1 MKDELAALLHSA
13 LARDL
18 TAPELGQLAD
28 IHFGARNARL
38 AADKVA
44 AAHKEV
50 EVGSEQLLIEQ
61 MLKQGVSAAGGHLLR
76 VALAGPDYVP
86 QVKDWQAF
94 YGYIQETGAFELLER
109 RPGKAAARERWEAG
123 EIIPGIDKF
132 PVYKL
137 TRNGVK

>member
-1 MKDELAALLHSA
+1 MKDDLAALLQAA
-13 LARDL
+13 LVRDL

-50 EVGSEQLLIEQ
+50 EYGAEQLLIAQ
-61 MLKQGVSAAGGHLLR
+61 MLKQEVTAAGGKLLR

-86 QVKDWQAF
+86 HVKDWQAF
-94 YGYIQETGAFELLER
+94 YAYIQTTGSFDLLEQ
-109 RPGKAAARERWEAG
+109 RPGRVAARERWNVG
-123 EIIPGIDKF
+123 ETIPGVDKF

-137 TRNGVK
+137 SRNGVK